1 MSRSLL
7 LCFIHGFKG
16 NDDSFKTFPEDLKRT
31 VNSELP
37 AHDVSSVVYPQYAT
51 KGELAEASVNFLEWL
66 KERVMEIRKAKLEK
80 PWPPT
85 DNNVGVILV
94 AHSMGGFVA
103 SEALFHAL
111 DERASSDDP
120 SAPLFPMIQGILAF
134 DTPYNG
140 LARSM
145 FVYGAF
151 SNYNKVSSVFNVMT
165 ALSAAPASLG
175 MALKRGATSLPGSSR
190 VSNAATWKGWQLIA
204 MRTGTVGAIAAGGV
218 AAYVH
223 RQQIKDGLQN
233 MRAMKKQDIVEGY
246 QQGVDRLGQGLAYVN
261 RGNVGKSFAW
271 LSDHFTFV
279 GVLLKQQ
286 ELNKRLERLANLQ
299 GIGIHDIYASM
310 GENGYW
316 SGGYFVPERTFCA
329 VPAEDQPAS
338 NLYSRHVIKNTG
350 DEIESHMSMFK
361 PDKNEEYQLMVDKAS
376 KLVAMW
382 FNDDSEIVDNPE
394 ITKPEPADSP
404 ENAIKA
410 TDEGVEVE
418 GQGNMSKEAA
428 ETRESE
434 DSDEIPDESPLD
446 IAAAASLAPAPEG
459 AEGGD
464 TTGET
469 VPEVKD
475 KQSYYRYLMSIAQDT
490 GTGIQQ
496 AGSGVKGYLPTKL
509 PTIPKPSMPSMS
521 IPSVSVPGA
530 GFFSKK
536 EKSTASDDSTAP
548 TPSEQTAEATD
559 KASSADDAQESAAAA
574 TTV

>member
-1 MSRSLL
+1 MSRILL
-7 LCFIHGFKG
+7 LCFVHGFK
-16 NDDSFKTFPEDLKRT
+16 DLRKN
-31 VNSELP
+31 VSKELTG
-37 AHDVSSVVYPQYAT
+37 HDVESVIYPQYAT
-51 KGELAEASVNFLEWL
+51 KGELAEASVVFLEWL
-66 KERVMEIRKAKLEK
+66 KERVMEIRKARLEK
-80 PWPPT
+80 PWPPV
-85 DNNVGVILV
+85 DKDVGVILV

-111 DERASSDDP
+111 DERANSDDP
-120 SAPLFPMIQGILAF
+120 SAPLFPMIQGILSF

-151 SNYNKVSSVFNVMT
+151 SNYQKVSSVFNVMT

-175 MALKRGATSLPGSSR
+175 MALKRGATSLPGPSKSS
-190 VSNAATWKGWQLIA
+190 NPAAWKTWQLVA
-204 MRTGTVGAIAAGGV
+204 VRTGTVGAIAAGGV

-223 RQQIKDGLQN
+223 RQQIIDGLQN
-233 MRAMKKQDIVEGY
+233 MRTLKKQDIVEGY

-286 ELNKRLERLANLQ
+286 ELNKRLERLAHLK

-338 NLYSRHVIKNTG
+338 NLYSRHVIKNTA

-361 PDKNEEYQLMVDKAS
+361 PDKNEEYQLLVNRAS
-376 KLVAMW
+376 KLVATW
-382 FNDDSEIVDNPE
+382 FNDSSEIVDNPE

-410 TDEGVEVE
+410 TDEGAKVDGKEVVPRDV
-418 GQGNMSKEAA
+418 

-446 IAAAASLAPAPEG
+446 IAAAASLAPLPDD
-459 AEGGD
+459 AEN
-464 TTGET
+464 TTGEA
-469 VPEVKD
+469 VPDVKD
-475 KQSYYRYLMSIAQDT
+475 KETYYKYLVGIAQNT

-496 AGSGVKGYLPTKL
+496 AGSGVKGYFPTKL
-509 PTIPKPSMPSMS
+509 PTIPKPSIPNMS

-536 EKSTASDDSTAP
+536 EKSTASEDSTTAIA
-548 TPSEQTAEATD
+548 SEKTTEATEETQ
-559 KASSADDAQESAAAA
+559 SADSNLQETRETASEGQGKSTDA
-574 TTV
+574 

>member
-1 MSRSLL
+1 
-7 LCFIHGFKG
+7 
-16 NDDSFKTFPEDLKRT
+16 
-31 VNSELP
+31 
-37 AHDVSSVVYPQYAT
+37 
-51 KGELAEASVNFLEWL
+51 
-66 KERVMEIRKAKLEK
+66 MEVRKARLEK

-85 DNNVGVILV
+85 DKHVGVILV

-111 DERASSDDP
+111 DERAHSDDP
-120 SAPLFPMIQGILAF
+120 SAPLFPMIQGILSF

-151 SNYNKVSSVFNVMT
+151 SNYQKVSSVFNVVT

-175 MALKRGATSLPGSSR
+175 MALKRGATSLPGAGR
-190 VSNAATWKGWQLIA
+190 ASNPAAWKTWQLVA
-204 MRTGTVGAIAAGGV
+204 VRTGTVGAIAAGGV

-223 RQQIKDGLQN
+223 RQKIREGLQN
-233 MRAMKKQDIVEGY
+233 MRSLKKQDIVEGY

-261 RGNVGKSFAW
+261 RGNVGQSFAW

-286 ELNKRLERLANLQ
+286 ELNKRLERLASLQ
-299 GIGIHDIYASM
+299 GIGIHDVYASM

-350 DEIESHMSMFK
+350 DEVESHMSMFR
-361 PDKNEEYQLMVDKAS
+361 PDKNEDYQVMIGKAS
-376 KLVAMW
+376 KLLVMW
-382 FNDDSEIVDNPE
+382 FNDDSKIVDHPE

-410 TDEGVEVE
+410 TDEGVEVDE
-418 GQGNMSKEAA
+418 QKGVSEAIEA
-428 ETRESE
+428 QVSE
-434 DSDEIPDESPLD
+434 DSDTLPDESPLD
-446 IAAAASLAPAPEG
+446 IAAAASLVPPEDAEG
-459 AEGGD
+459 ATDEA
-464 TTGET
+464 

-475 KQSYYRYLMSIAQDT
+475 KQSYYRYLLSIAQNT

-509 PTIPKPSMPSMS
+509 PAIPKPSMPSMNM
-521 IPSVSVPGA
+521 PSVSVPGA

-536 EKSTASDDSTAP
+536 GKSTVTEDNTAA
-548 TPSEQTAEATD
+548 TPSEPAAEVAEDTAGVDDAVHEATVSTKTDQD
-559 KASSADDAQESAAAA
+559 KSAN
-574 TTV
+574 T